1 MCPGAG
7 QTPGPP
13 ISRKFTRAWAAVS
26 SRRAPGF
33 EAPLGAHSHFPTA
46 KRGSVA
52 GRGEAGAD
60 RGGKPGSRCAGAGLT
75 GAVGLAGACAG
86 AGSAGAKPG
95 SPGLCRGHRGCAGE
109 NRGGNRGHRGKKPHR
124 GCVRGG
130 LCRGNRGEKPGS
142 PRQKP
147 HRGGENAG
155 FFPGKAG
162 SPGRKTGRSGRVPG
176 QKAGV
181 GACCRGDFGVIWG
194 GA

>member
-1 MCPGAG
+1 MCPRAG

-86 AGSAGAKPG
+86 AGSAGATGAKPG
-95 SPGLCRGHRGCAGE
+95 SPGLCRG
-109 NRGGNRGHRGKKPHR
+109 KPGR
-124 GCVRGG
+124 
-130 LCRGNRGEKPGS
+130 KPGS
-142 PRQKP
+142 PGQKTTPGLCPGRSVPGQPGRKPGSPGQKP
-147 HRGGENAG
+147 HRGGEKAG

>member
-26 SRRAPGF
+26 RWRAPGF

-75 GAVGLAGACAG
+75 GAVGLAGAGSAG
-86 AGSAGAKPG
+86 ATGAKPG
-95 SPGLCRGHRGCAGE
+95 SPGLCRGKPGRKPGSP
-109 NRGGNRGHRGKKPHR
+109 GKKPHR

-130 LCRGNRGEKPGS
+130 LCRGNRGGKPGS
-142 PRQKP
+142 PGQKP

-162 SPGRKTGRSGRVPG
+162 SPG

-181 GACCRGDFGVIWG
+181 GACCRGGFRRDLGRGVTG
-194 GA
+194 L